1 MKQIYNDRL
10 RRNLW
15 LTCFS
20 FLVINGVI
28 SCSNIVDNVSLKYS
42 RVTTPQEIVQARAE
56 MGQRVARKNLVQAV
70 GQKYDL
76 NRDGVLSKSE
86 SGLARELI
94 NGGKTKDYQRA
105 LENFTDAELNYIL
118 EQEGKWKL

>member
-118 EQEGKWKL
+118 EQEGK

>member
-42 RVTTPQEIVQARAE
+42 RVTTPQEIIQARAK
-56 MGQRVARKNLVQAV
+56 MWQRVARKNLVQAV

-118 EQEGKWKL
+118 EQEGK